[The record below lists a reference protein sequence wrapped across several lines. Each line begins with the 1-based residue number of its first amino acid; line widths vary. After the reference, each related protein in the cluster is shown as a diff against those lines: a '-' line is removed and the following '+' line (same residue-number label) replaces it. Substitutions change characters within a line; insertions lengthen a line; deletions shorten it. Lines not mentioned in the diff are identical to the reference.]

1 VRIGI
6 LGGTF
11 DPPHL
16 GHLIAAQD
24 ACAALELDRLIFVP
38 AAEPPHK
45 RDRAVTEARLRLD
58 MLKAAVADNPSFELS
73 TLELQRS
80 GPSYTIATLRE
91 LHGRHPADSLYLL
104 IGVDQVREFSTWREP
119 EGILELAEV
128 VMLARAG
135 SEQSIEGAD
144 FVRQVVAVT
153 RIDVSST
160 LIRSRVAAGQ
170 SIRYLVPDAVA
181 EIIQREGLYR

>member
-1 VRIGI
+1 MKIGI

-16 GHLIAAQD
+16 GHLVAAQD
-24 ACAALELDRLIFVP
+24 ACSALSLERLIFVP

-45 RDRAVTEARLRLD
+45 RDRVVTPAALRLE
-58 MLKAAVADNPSFELS
+58 MLQVAAGDNPSFEIS
-73 TLELQRS
+73 TIELERP

-91 LHGRHPADSLYLL
+91 LKGQHPEASLHLL
-104 IGVDQVREFSTWREP
+104 IGVDQVREFWTWREP
-119 EGILELAEV
+119 REILEISSV

-135 SEQSIEGAD
+135 SEQAEEKAD
-144 FVRQVVAVT
+144 FVRQIVPVT

-160 LIRSRVAAGQ
+160 LVRSRVSAGQ
-170 SIRYLVPDAVA
+170 AIRYLVPDQVI
-181 EIIQREGLYR
+181 EIIEREGLYR